1 MKNDGDLKK
10 RLEAFRL
17 KGYSLHVGEGKQLRL
32 SGWRGIK
39 LYLGDAAGNLS
50 DRPVIEGIFSWGNRG
65 KIQPWMDLI
74 YTEAVSLTGKGDG
87 EGATLRLDDAAIDG
101 ELFRH
106 LGGLIPRGGHLMVS
120 YEGTDP
126 VHRDTLRGLYAQV
139 PPAAT
144 PLGFLLFNAGFE
156 YIKDWYLAE
165 GGNEGPRK
173 LWAEKAPDDGWKMH
187 FLKKTEDAL
196 VLFLKRGLETEHRDL
211 NSAGRERAE
220 KILRA
225 MRGPKGS

>member
-1 MKNDGDLKK
+1 MKNDVDMIK
-10 RLEAFRL
+10 RLEAFHL
-17 KGYSLHVGEGKQLRL
+17 EGYSLHVGEEKQLRQ
-32 SGWRGIK
+32 SGWRGMK
-39 LYLGDAAGNLS
+39 LYLKEAAGNLS
-50 DRPVIEGIFSWGNRG
+50 DRPVIEGIFSRGKRG
-65 KIQPWMDLI
+65 KIQPWMDLS
-74 YTEAVSLTGKGDG
+74 YTEVVSLTGKGDG
-87 EGATLRLDDAAIDG
+87 EGTLLRLDNAEIDG

-126 VHRDTLRGLYAQV
+126 VHRDTLRGLYAQI

-173 LWAEKAPDDGWKMH
+173 LWAEKAPDDGWKMQ
-187 FLKKTEDAL
+187 FLKKTEGAL
-196 VLFLKRGLETEHRDL
+196 VLFLQRGRETELQDL
-211 NSAGRERAE
+211 NRAGRERAE
-220 KILRA
+220 KILQSMRA
-225 MRGPKGS
+225 LKPS

>member
-1 MKNDGDLKK
+1 MKKGGDLKK
-10 RLEAFRL
+10 RLEAFHL
-17 KGYSLHVGEGKQLRL
+17 KGYSLHVGEEKQLRL

-39 LYLGDAAGNLS
+39 LYLKDAAGNLS
-50 DRPVIEGIFSWGNRG
+50 ERPVIEGIFSRGNRG
-65 KIQPWMDLI
+65 KIQPWMDLS

-87 EGATLRLDDAAIDG
+87 EGNLLRLDNAEIDG
-101 ELFRH
+101 ELFQH

-126 VHRDTLRGLYAQV
+126 IHRDTLRGLYAQI

-173 LWAEKAPDDGWKMH
+173 LWAEKSPDDRWKMQ

-196 VLFLKRGLETEHRDL
+196 VLFLQRGRETVHQDL
-211 NSAGRERAE
+211 NRAGRERAE
-220 KILRA
+220 RILQSIRTL
-225 MRGPKGS
+225 KQS